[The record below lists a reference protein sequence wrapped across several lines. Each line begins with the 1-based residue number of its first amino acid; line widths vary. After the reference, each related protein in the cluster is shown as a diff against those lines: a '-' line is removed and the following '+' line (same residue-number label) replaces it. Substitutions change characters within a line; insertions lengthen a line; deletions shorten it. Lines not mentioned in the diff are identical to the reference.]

1 MDKTT
6 SAFVF
11 LRAGLLRRAI
21 FFGVVALCGSPP
33 VASAQLLTGQLPPQ
47 PQISATKTQDG
58 FQARIG
64 DEGLRVSVCADSVIH
79 VVAGPGSPTASSPAQ
94 PWIIQAS
101 QSCPGAP
108 FQFAQNADNV
118 TLTTATL
125 KVEFSLKRGNLT
137 YRDLHGDVLLSERDA
152 VPRTYD
158 PEEIN
163 GEKTYHVTD
172 RFSPDAT
179 EAFYGL
185 GQHQSGMFNYR
196 GSTVELGQNNTD
208 VAIPLLVSSK
218 GYAVLWNTASFT
230 YADNRFPLEFHFTS
244 LAGDAVDSY
253 LLYGPEMD
261 QIIHQYRNITGH
273 APMFP
278 KWAYGFFQSKDRYI
292 SQDEILGIAHRYRAE
307 HIPLDAIVQ
316 DWFWWKTEGD
326 PAFNSKFPDIPGEL
340 KSLHNEHV
348 HAMLSIWGLFD
359 SASQN
364 FQEITAN
371 HLDVPQ
377 ARVYDA
383 TNPAARDFYWNN
395 LAGPLFALGWDAFWL
410 DSAEPE
416 EYWPHMGD
424 AILRDKQLSI
434 GSGGRYTNIFPLM
447 HTGGIQE
454 HWKKATDKKRVFLL
468 TRSAFLGQQR
478 NGSTVWS
485 GDVYST
491 YWGLQH
497 QIAAGLNF
505 ALSGN
510 PYWTTDVGGYWQ
522 PFDRPPDDPAYQE
535 LYTRWFEFGV
545 FCPIF
550 RTHGHRVHN
559 EIWTYDK
566 VEPILIK
573 YDKLRYRLM
582 PYIYSLAWRVTS
594 QDYTIQRPLVMDW
607 RSDQKTWN
615 IGDEF
620 MFGPSILVSPV
631 VKEYAIQRSVYLP
644 ASPAW
649 YDFWSGARVEGGR
662 DVQAEAPLDR
672 IPLYVRAGSILPLG
686 PEIEYADEKADP
698 IELRIYPGA
707 DGDFDLYE
715 DEGDN
720 YNYET
725 GAHAVITIHWDD
737 RGRLLTLKPREGS
750 FPGMPQKHTFHV
762 VLVGAGHGMGESPA
776 GKPDAVL
783 EYTGSEE
790 HKAIP

>member
-1 MDKTT
+1 MDKTM
-6 SAFVF
+6 SGLVY
-11 LRAGLLRRAI
+11 LWGRLLRRAI
-21 FFGVVALCGSPP
+21 FCGVVALSGPQA
-33 VASAQLLTGQLPPQ
+33 ASAQLLTGQLPPQ

-64 DEGLRVSVCADSVIH
+64 DEGLHVSVCADSVIH

-94 PWIIQAS
+94 PWITPAS
-101 QSCPGAP
+101 QSCPDTP
-108 FQFAQNADNV
+108 FEFAQTADNV
-118 TLTTATL
+118 TLVTATL

-137 YRDLHGDVLLSERDA
+137 YRTLQGKVLLSERDA

-158 PEEIN
+158 PAEIN
-163 GEKTYHVTD
+163 GEKTYQVTD

-218 GYAVLWNTASFT
+218 GYAMLWNTASFT

-244 LAGDAVDSY
+244 LAGDAVDYY

-261 QIIHQYRNITGH
+261 QIIHQYRTITGH
-273 APMFP
+273 TPMFP

-340 KSLHNEHV
+340 KTLHDEHV

-364 FQEITAN
+364 FQEMAAN

-377 ARVYDA
+377 AHVYDA

-424 AILRDKQLSI
+424 AILRNKQLSI
-434 GSGGRYTNIFPLM
+434 GSGARYTNIFPLM

-522 PFDRPPDDPAYQE
+522 PFNRPPDDPAYQE

-550 RTHGHRVHN
+550 RTHGHRAHN

-615 IGDEF
+615 VGDEF

-631 VKEYAIQRSVYLP
+631 VKEDAIQRSVYLP
-644 ASPAW
+644 AARAW

-662 DVQAEAPLDR
+662 DVQAEASLDR

-686 PEIEYADEKADP
+686 PEIEYADESADP

-707 DGDFDLYE
+707 DGDFELYE

-725 GAHAVITIHWDD
+725 GAHAMIAIHWDD
-737 RGRLLTLKPREGS
+737 RERKLTLKALEGS
-750 FPGMPQKHTFHV
+750 FPGMRQKHTFHV
-762 VLVGAGHGMGESPA
+762 VLVRAGHGIGEFPTS
-776 GKPDAVL
+776 KTDAVL
-783 EYTGSEE
+783 EYTGSEQ
-790 HKAIP
+790 HKIFP